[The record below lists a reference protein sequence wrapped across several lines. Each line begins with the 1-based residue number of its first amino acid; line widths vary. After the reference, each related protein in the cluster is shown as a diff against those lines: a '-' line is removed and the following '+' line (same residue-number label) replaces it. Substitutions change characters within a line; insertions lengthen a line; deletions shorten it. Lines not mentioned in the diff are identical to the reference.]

1 VDIVD
6 CDIVWQWFIID
17 GMNARSGLSHPRSNT
32 LLLSGIP
39 ASLKSTYAGW
49 LEREKGFS
57 HLDFDELL
65 WGKGQQRKLRS
76 IDTLQRSIPS
86 FIEETRR
93 RALPTV
99 MDWGFPSES
108 LQTVGMFKEAGAEL
122 WWFDG
127 NRQAARVSFINRARE
142 TERLTG
148 EFLHNRIREFDKQ
161 ISFIEQAWP
170 LIKLL
175 FQPHIIKTVKRGPT
189 YMQPEEIFHR
199 MFGSTQV

>member
-1 VDIVD
+1 
-6 CDIVWQWFIID
+6 
-17 GMNARSGLSHPRSNT
+17 MNTPSGLSHPRST
-32 LLLSGIP
+32 ILLLSGIP

-49 LEREKGFS
+49 LEREKGFL
-57 HLDFDELL
+57 HLDFDGVL
-65 WGKGQQRKLRS
+65 WGKGQQRKLCS

-93 RALPTV
+93 RASPTV
-99 MDWGFPSES
+99 IDWGFPSES

-127 NRQAARVSFINRARE
+127 NRQAARASFINRARE

-170 LIKLL
+170 SIKLL
-175 FQPHIIKTVKRGPT
+175 FHPHIIKTVTRGPT
-189 YMQPEEIFHR
+189 YTPPEEIFQR
-199 MFGSTQV
+199 MLGSTQV

>member
-1 VDIVD
+1 
-6 CDIVWQWFIID
+6 
-17 GMNARSGLSHPRSNT
+17 MNTPSGFSHPRSKI

-49 LEREKGFS
+49 LERQKGFLR
-57 HLDFDELL
+57 LDFDELL
-65 WGKGQQRKLRS
+65 WGKGQKRKLRS
-76 IDTLQRSIPS
+76 IDTLKTSIPS

-93 RALPTV
+93 RALSTV
-99 MDWGFPSES
+99 IDWGFPSES
-108 LQTVGMFKEAGAEL
+108 LQIVGMCKEAGAEL

-127 NRQAARVSFINRARE
+127 NRQAARASFINRARE
-142 TERLTG
+142 KERLTG

-170 LIKLL
+170 SIKPL

-189 YMQPEEIFHR
+189 YMQPEEIFKR
-199 MFGSTQV
+199 MLGSTQV